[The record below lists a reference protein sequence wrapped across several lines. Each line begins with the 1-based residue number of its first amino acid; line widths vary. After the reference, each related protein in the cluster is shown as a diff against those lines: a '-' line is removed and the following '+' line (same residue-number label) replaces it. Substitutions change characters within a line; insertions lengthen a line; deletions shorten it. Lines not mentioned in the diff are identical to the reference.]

1 MKNKVSGNPKRWPD
15 FLIIGAAK
23 AGTTAL
29 FKAVGRHPRIFS
41 PALKE
46 PRFFAYAERPPV
58 FSGPASSASPPPPV
72 TEESAYFGLFK
83 DCPATSKTFE
93 ASTVYL
99 SSEQAQRALPLWIRD
114 TVTGSVTA
122 VNMTKGPTLDPAIRR
137 PLGGD
142 LPGGFVFG
150 GKSDRA
156 RS

>member
-58 FSGPASSASPPPPV
+58 FSGPASSA
-72 TEESAYFGLFK
+72 FK